1 MNKRIGACEQCK
13 QGGASEWESGASER
27 ANGRASGP
35 VLYMR
40 LWRSHST
47 LTGTQKD
54 GLQILDV
61 GGDGTDADFRHVRV
75 DRLQQH
81 VVREDVLI
89 LRLDQVIPL
98 LTNVFEET

>member
-1 MNKRIGACEQCK
+1 M
-13 QGGASEWESGASER
+13 R
-27 ANGRASGP
+27 ANE
-35 VLYMR
+35 
-40 LWRSHST
+40 RSNERTYERVAQYST
-47 LTGTQKD
+47 CVYGTVPPLTGTQKD

-61 GGDGTDADFRHVRV
+61 GGNGTDAHFRHVRV

-98 LTNVFEET
+98 LTNVFEETWRGEKTGEWEE